1 MVVRLVMESRRSM
14 MQDDGHGMQDVI
26 IVVMM
31 MCMCGLLV
39 PDECSGG
46 NPEG

>member
-1 MVVRLVMESRRSM
+1 MVVVVVVRLVMESRWSR
-14 MQDDGHGMQDVI
+14 GTGQDVI